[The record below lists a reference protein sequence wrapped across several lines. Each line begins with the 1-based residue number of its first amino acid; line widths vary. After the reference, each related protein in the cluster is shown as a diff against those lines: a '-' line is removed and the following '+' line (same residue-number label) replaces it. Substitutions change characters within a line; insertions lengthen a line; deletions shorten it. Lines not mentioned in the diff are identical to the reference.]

1 VLPAVLGLCCLF
13 AAPARAE
20 PAGTAHGLIVKLKD
34 DTATAADRGGRLQ
47 RVLQGA
53 QLDRGLGAA
62 HLRSVGRSAQLV
74 RFQRALTREEA
85 QAAIERLQQQGEV
98 EWAVPNEREHRLQV
112 VVPNDPLFPASPASS
127 GQWWLSAAGGSNA
140 NAIDAR
146 LRGVPGI
153 QTAWSTTTG
162 NATPVVAVLYTG
174 TTVHPELSGHLV
186 AGYDFVSNVDFA
198 NDGDA
203 RDADS
208 SDPGD
213 WLDSTDK
220 SKAEFADCDQQ
231 NSSWHGT
238 TIAGMVAAATNNA
251 LGVAGISWN
260 GAVLSVRVAGKC
272 GAEVADIVD
281 GMRWAAGLHVANVPD
296 NAQPARVINISFG
309 SEAACNAAYQD
320 AINEL
325 HGAGAVVVAAAGNAH
340 AGVYR
345 PANCAGVI
353 AVAALN
359 RDGFKASYSNF
370 GPQVTV
376 STVGGDDNTG
386 AWGSLL
392 TDGGLLVLSNSGTRA
407 PGAPSYEFAFG
418 TSFAVPVVSGT
429 IGLMLAVNPAL
440 SADQIVAGLRASAR
454 PHVMSGVIGA
464 CTANNPGRCIC
475 STATCG
481 AGILDAPEALRYASS
496 PASYVAPNWPL
507 VNIDSP
513 EVLQAVKAGP
523 DLPPPSTPSGGGG
536 GGGALEEGSVCALAA
551 FALLAGVLRRRP
563 ASARRG

>member
-1 VLPAVLGLCCLF
+1 
-13 AAPARAE
+13 
-20 PAGTAHGLIVKLKD
+20 
-34 DTATAADRGGRLQ
+34 
-47 RVLQGA
+47 
-53 QLDRGLGAA
+53 
-62 HLRSVGRSAQLV
+62 
-74 RFQRALTREEA
+74 
-85 QAAIERLQQQGEV
+85 
-98 EWAVPNEREHRLQV
+98 
-112 VVPNDPLFPASPASS
+112 
-127 GQWWLSAAGGSNA
+127 
-140 NAIDAR
+140 
-146 LRGVPGI
+146 
-153 QTAWSTTTG
+153 
-162 NATPVVAVLYTG
+162 
-174 TTVHPELSGHLV
+174 
-186 AGYDFVSNVDFA
+186 
-198 NDGDA
+198 
-203 RDADS
+203 
-208 SDPGD
+208 
-213 WLDSTDK
+213 
-220 SKAEFADCDQQ
+220 
-231 NSSWHGT
+231 
-238 TIAGMVAAATNNA
+238 MVAAATNNA

-309 SEAACNAAYQD
+309 GEAACNAAYQD